1 MEGAD
6 IMMELQKKYTQQ
18 TGLRNSCQEVI
29 DGFKKELKFKD
40 QIIQEKTIL
49 IKQLK
54 LLIRSMEKGE

>member
-1 MEGAD
+1 M
-6 IMMELQKKYTQQ
+6 IQTQKEYTQQ

-29 DGFKKELKFKD
+29 EGFKKELAFKD
-40 QIIQEKTIL
+40 KVIQEKTIL